1 MNRNPLR
8 ANWELVRLTES
19 ALRHGTEGL
28 DSLPD
33 MIRVLL
39 EKDAWRE
46 FELPS
51 GEMVSY
57 TRFADFIAAGPP
69 RGLGTT
75 PDLLRNLAG
84 NDNRFRNLL
93 DAALQNQVGHPTIN
107 DNVQDKAPAGNSTD
121 RALRRLRKDRPDLLT
136 RVEAGELSPHG
147 AMVQAGFRPRT
158 VSVPVVSPETIARSL
173 KRHLD
178 ENDLWRLIELLKD
191 GL

>member
-1 MNRNPLR
+1 MKRSPLR
-8 ANWELVRLTES
+8 ANWELVRLAES

-39 EKDAWRE
+39 EKEAWRE

-51 GEMVSY
+51 GETVSY
-57 TRFADFIAAGPP
+57 ARFADFIAAGPP

-75 PDLLRNLAG
+75 PDLLRNIAG
-84 NDNRFRNLL
+84 NDNGFRNLL
-93 DAALQNQVGHPTIN
+93 DAALQNPIGANQHSHNVTTLPT
-107 DNVQDKAPAGNSTD
+107 GNSKEK
-121 RALRRLRKDRPDLLT
+121 ALRRLRKDRPDLLE
-136 RVEAGELSPHG
+136 RVEVGELSPHG
-147 AMVQAGFRPRT
+147 AMVEAGFRPRT

-173 KRHLD
+173 KRHLNED
-178 ENDLWRLIELLKD
+178 ALWRLIELLKD